1 MRAKSIDKMNMTSQ
15 SKIEKNKRDYIFSLT
30 FMILSYVSIGII
42 EKSFPSENRWSLN
55 YIFMGVSVVG
65 WYIFLY
71 RITSNFYPSKLAR
84 ILYASLLISRFVIT
98 ELFQNSDSPI
108 NTLIVPMS
116 ISYWLTLLALGLVFY
131 ILIKDMFL
139 NKHDLVYSLLG
150 ASNIYLMIPLIFS
163 FIYTLVSV
171 HNPSLVGNPL
181 TINELVFNCFSY
193 SWFVMSGII
202 DFPNDKIGE
211 LIQSIAVL
219 EFLTG
224 NLFLVFII
232 GRLLS
237 K

>member
-1 MRAKSIDKMNMTSQ
+1 MDNK
-15 SKIEKNKRDYIFSLT
+15 SKIEKNKRDYIFLLA

-42 EKSFPSENRWSLN
+42 EKSFPSETSWSLN
-55 YIFMGVSVVG
+55 YIFMGISLVG

-71 RITSNFYPSKLAR
+71 RITSNFYPGKVAR
-84 ILYASLLISRFVIT
+84 ILYASLLISRFAVT
-98 ELFQNSDSPI
+98 SLFQNSHDPI
-108 NTLIVPMS
+108 DTLIVPAS
-116 ISYWLTLLALGLVFY
+116 ISYLITLIALGLVFY

-150 ASNIYLMIPLIFS
+150 ASNIYLMIPLIFC
-163 FIYTLVSV
+163 FIYALISV

-181 TINELVFNCFSY
+181 TIDALLFNCFSY
-193 SWFVMSGII
+193 SWFVLSGII
-202 DFPNDKIGE
+202 DFPSDKIGE

-219 EFLTG
+219 ESLSG
-224 NLFLVFII
+224 NLFIVFII